1 MKNRKIAFLIIVLI
15 CLSFVFVACDST
27 SKDIK
32 SAEENLDN
40 QLKNEVYETISDEED
55 TGVAVASADFG
66 EGWEEVDK
74 EVEFESDVDG
84 LLPTEEKY
92 FYFEPYSTTGYKV
105 RGFNPEI
112 TTGRPTEI
120 VIPNTYKGLPV
131 IMIDTGSFRGDET
144 LTSVKM
150 GSNMRYVY
158 ANAFRDCKNL
168 ATVELGVNVK
178 KIHHAAF
185 RNCYALKSIAI
196 PAKVTRLEAA
206 VFANCKSLET
216 VTSKQYFYSYTDA
229 KGKTQTAV
237 YAVCDIAVNVFTG
250 CESLKTITLPKT
262 LTGIGSGA
270 FRNSGLEGQLTL
282 TAVQTIGALA
292 FSNCTGLEIT
302 YNKRYKSGASY
313 SNIVLGTTPFNGCK
327 KVTAR

>member
-1 MKNRKIAFLIIVLI
+1 MKNKRIVFLTVVLI
-15 CLSFVFVACDST
+15 CLAFLFVACDST
-27 SKDIK
+27 AKEIR
-32 SAEENLDN
+32 SAEEQLDN
-40 QLKNEVYETISDEED
+40 QLANDIYDTAPDEED

-66 EGWEEVDK
+66 EGWELVNKD
-74 EVEFESDVDG
+74 VEFESEVDG
-84 LLPTEEKY
+84 LLPTEDKY
-92 FYFEPYSTTGYKV
+92 FYFEPYSTIGYKV
-105 RGFNPEI
+105 RGFNPNI

-131 IMIDTGSFRGDET
+131 VMIDTGSFRGDET
-144 LTSVKM
+144 LKSVKM

-158 ANAFRDCKNL
+158 ANAFRDCANL
-168 ATVELGVNVK
+168 ETIELGVNVK

-185 RNCYALKSIAI
+185 RNCYKLKSVAI

-206 VFANCKSLET
+206 VFANCKSLES
-216 VTSKQYFYSYTDA
+216 VTMSQYYYSYTDA

-270 FRNSGLEGQLTL
+270 FRNSGLEGTLTL
-282 TAVQTIGALA
+282 TAIQSIGTLA
-292 FSNCTGLEIT
+292 FSNCSNLEIT
-302 YNKRYKSGASY
+302 YNKRYKSGSSY
-313 SNIVLGTTPFNGCK
+313 SDTVLGTNPFNGCK